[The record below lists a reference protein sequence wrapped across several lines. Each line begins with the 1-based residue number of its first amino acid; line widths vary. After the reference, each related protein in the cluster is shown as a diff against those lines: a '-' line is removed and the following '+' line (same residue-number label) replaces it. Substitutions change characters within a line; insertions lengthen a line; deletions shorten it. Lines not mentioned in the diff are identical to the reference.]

1 MIDQLESSPA
11 PTAEPSADPAAQ
23 AAQPTVR
30 IERSAV
36 RAVQADDLNVTFGA
50 IGAARADRVSVGMGA
65 VGAVAAREA
74 SLTMASAGLVAAQQ
88 ARISQALVRSVVARD
103 VHFERGSGAGVVIAA
118 RTDGQATVLLD
129 WRGGLAAGTIVALV
143 WLIVRRLR

>member
-1 MIDQLESSPA
+1 MIDRYESS
-11 PTAEPSADPAAQ
+11 TEPAADR
-23 AAQPTVR
+23 AAEATLPAVR

-36 RAVQADDLNVTFGA
+36 RAVHADDLTVTFGA
-50 IGAARADRVSVGMGA
+50 IAAARADRVSVGMGA
-65 VGAVAAREA
+65 VGAIAAREA
-74 SLTMASAGLVAAQQ
+74 SLTMASAGMVAAQQ
-88 ARISQALVRSVVARD
+88 ARISQAVVRSVVARE
-103 VHFERGSGAGVVIAA
+103 VHFERGSGAAVVIAG